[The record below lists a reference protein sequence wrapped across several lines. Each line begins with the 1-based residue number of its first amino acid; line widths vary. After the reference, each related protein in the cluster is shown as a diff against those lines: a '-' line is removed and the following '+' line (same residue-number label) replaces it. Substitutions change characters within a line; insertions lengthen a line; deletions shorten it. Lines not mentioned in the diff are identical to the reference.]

1 MKSWKI
7 WSQADEQSLC
17 SNTGTLVH
25 PLVVVAALLEM
36 PMQAIFWA
44 LGVNDQYMSVCH
56 SAGEELRARVKAML
70 EAK

>member
-1 MKSWKI
+1 MNKAFAVI
-7 WSQADEQSLC
+7 LGLLC
-17 SNTGTLVH
+17 I
-25 PLVVVAALLEM
+25 PLVVVAGLLAM

-44 LGVNDQYMSVCH
+44 LGVNDQYMAVCH